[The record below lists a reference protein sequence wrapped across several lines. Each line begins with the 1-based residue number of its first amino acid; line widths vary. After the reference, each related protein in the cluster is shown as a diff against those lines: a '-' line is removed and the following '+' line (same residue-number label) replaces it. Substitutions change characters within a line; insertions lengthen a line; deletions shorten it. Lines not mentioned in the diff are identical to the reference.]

1 MKLVCVVGPTGCGK
15 TWLGVELAKMLG
27 GEVVSCDSMQIYRGM
42 AIGTAAPTAEEMQG
56 IPHHMV
62 GVADPRENY
71 SVARYADD
79 AAKCVDDILSRGKQP
94 VIVGG
99 TGLYLN
105 ALLAGHG
112 FAGGDKDGRYRA
124 ELESRWDKEGGEAMF
139 AELRRI
145 DPETAG
151 NLHLNDKKRIL
162 RALEVYYET
171 GKTMAQ
177 HNAETRLIP
186 PRYDSVRIGLAYED
200 RDDMKR
206 AIDLR
211 VDKMVEAGLFDEV
224 RALLDSGLPRDVTA
238 MQAIGY
244 KETLAYLDGEAAR
257 EEAIDEIK
265 LRSRQYAKRQLTWL
279 RRDPSIHWFYWKK
292 NEDSPRLPRFF
303 DRNSPY
309 LWRILTLTRT
319 SRPQK
324 RKERKA
330 MKKIANLQDLFLL
343 SARRNR
349 TSVTVFLVNGFQ
361 MRGVITGF
369 DSFVVILESDGKQQM
384 LYKHAI
390 STIVPIAAIDLKGA
404 EESEE

>member
-1 MKLVCVVGPTGCGK
+1 
-15 TWLGVELAKMLG
+15 
-27 GEVVSCDSMQIYRGM
+27 
-42 AIGTAAPTAEEMQG
+42 
-56 IPHHMV
+56 
-62 GVADPRENY
+62 
-71 SVARYADD
+71 
-79 AAKCVDDILSRGKQP
+79 
-94 VIVGG
+94 
-99 TGLYLN
+99 
-105 ALLAGHG
+105 
-112 FAGGDKDGRYRA
+112 
-124 ELESRWDKEGGEAMF
+124 
-139 AELRRI
+139 
-145 DPETAG
+145 
-151 NLHLNDKKRIL
+151 
-162 RALEVYYET
+162 
-171 GKTMAQ
+171 
-177 HNAETRLIP
+177 
-186 PRYDSVRIGLAYED
+186 
-200 RDDMKR
+200 MKR

-244 KETLAYLDGEAAR
+244 KEALAYLDGEAAR

-279 RRDPSIHWFYWKK
+279 RRDPGIHWFYWKK
-292 NEDSPRLPRFF
+292 T
-303 DRNSPY
+303 
-309 LWRILTLTRT
+309 RILPDCLAFRQKF
-319 SRPQK
+319 SIPMAYPDFNADKPSAK